1 MAQYNGNNP
10 YLKFDAVDVAAYFVS
25 VSTDFGGSSVDIT
38 AGAGR
43 SHVQRAGGLRDYSM
57 SVTLTYDA
65 DSVNTY
71 ITKLQPQQIVEVEYG
86 PEGNTTGKP
95 RHLQKFVVDSVSVPQ
110 SVKKDHVTFEIKLSG
125 ADEPTAD
132 MTAGDVFA

>member
-1 MAQYNGNNP
+1 MAQFNGNNP
-10 YLKFDAVDVAAYFVS
+10 YLKFDAVDVGAYFVS
-25 VSTDFGGSSVDIT
+25 VNPEFGGGSVDIT

-65 DSVNTY
+65 DNVNTY
-71 ITKLQPQQIVEVEYG
+71 IAKLRPQQVIEVEYG
-86 PEGNTTGKP
+86 PEGNAVGQP
-95 RHLQKFVVDSVSVPQ
+95 RHKQKFVVDSVSHTQ
-110 SVKKDHVTFEIKLSG
+110 DVKKSHVTFEIKLSG

-132 MTAGDVFA
+132 MMAGDVFA